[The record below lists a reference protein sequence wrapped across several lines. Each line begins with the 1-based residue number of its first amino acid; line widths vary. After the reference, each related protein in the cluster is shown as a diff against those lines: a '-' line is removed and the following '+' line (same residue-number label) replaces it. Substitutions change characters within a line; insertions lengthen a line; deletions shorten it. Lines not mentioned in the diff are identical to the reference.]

1 MDKSPDWNSSWAEI
15 DFTRQT
21 PLATGL
27 FSNFLDIVVP
37 RVDPA
42 TKTAVEIGCFP
53 GKFIEYVGQKGYV
66 ISGIDT
72 YPRVTDIASWAA
84 GRSCRVGSFSQESLE
99 RYAAT
104 SQEQFDVVLSLGF
117 IEHFN
122 NFCDVIYDH
131 ARLCKEGGLV
141 IIGAPNFASP
151 IQRALHRAL
160 DEKNLADHVLEAMY
174 PKTWATFLACLGFQ
188 IDYAGS
194 IGGFDFWH
202 ETPADNPSITVM
214 QNLIPHLSR
223 VSRKSW
229 LTALMPANQ
238 AIWRWWGK
246 EPAPFHPRKKPS
258 AWPHFATKSPPIYRA
273 RTMRFRRTVSVFC
286 RAYANSG
293 RSTPCYRPPITE
305 AAKRSPKNGATVCRS
320 PRPAGS
326 SATTQ
331 QAEETS

>member
-1 MDKSPDWNSSWAEI
+1 
-15 DFTRQT
+15 
-21 PLATGL
+21 
-27 FSNFLDIVVP
+27 
-37 RVDPA
+37 
-42 TKTAVEIGCFP
+42 
-53 GKFIEYVGQKGYV
+53 
-66 ISGIDT
+66 
-72 YPRVTDIASWAA
+72 
-84 GRSCRVGSFSQESLE
+84 LE

-214 QNLIPHLSR
+214 QNLIPHLSSFAQKLADGFNASESSYLAVVGKR
-223 VSRKSW
+223 
-229 LTALMPANQ
+229 TGALPP
-238 AIWRWWGK
+238 K
-246 EPAPFHPRKKPS
+246 EEAERMAALCHEIASDLSSKDDALSEDGF
-258 AWPHFATKSPPIYRA
+258 
-273 RTMRFRRTVSVFC
+273 RFL
-286 RAYANSG
+286 SG
-293 RSTPCYRPPITE
+293 LC
-305 AAKRSPKNGATVCRS
+305 K
-320 PRPAGS
+320 
-326 SATTQ
+326 
-331 QAEETS
+331 